1 MRARVNNTNDDIKYL
16 ISCGIGC
23 TPVLDLSEFLT
34 KSDSFIDYSLP
45 IKCFSNNSSLDLSKV
60 NLPLYIA
67 TKGPLDLD
75 LMNVEIGRQKGEKVL
90 ECY

>member
-1 MRARVNNTNDDIKYL
+1 MTAA
-16 ISCGIGC
+16 S
-23 TPVLDLSEFLT
+23 VLDLSEFLT